1 MGLLKTFHMKKNNLF
16 LSGGGDIE
24 DTIMLDGEFFLRLP
38 DGAKILY
45 VPIAMDENQ
54 ISYDACS
61 DWFTKLISKHCIDK
75 EVDYRLWVE
84 KEHVPDMDM
93 FDAVYI
99 GGGNTYYLL
108 KTFRDLGIDVSL
120 RSFIENGGLVYGGS
134 AGAIIMGKSIATV
147 HEENTIDLSYDTGLG
162 LLGNFSLRCHF
173 TDADVPLL
181 KQRSLDLGQ
190 SIIAI
195 PEPSGIVV
203 GESAF
208 TVFGDPVTLFV
219 GGEKTEIQKSFNY
232 G

>member
-1 MGLLKTFHMKKNNLF
+1 MKNNNLF

-24 DTIMLDGEFFLRLP
+24 NTLILDGEFFSRLP

-61 DWFTKLISKHCIDK
+61 DWFTKLISEHCIDK

-84 KEHVPDMDM
+84 KEHVLDMDM

-108 KTFRDLGIDVSL
+108 KTFRDLGIDADL

-147 HEENTIDLSYDTGLG
+147 SEENTIALPYDIGLG

-195 PEPSGIVV
+195 PETSGIVV

-219 GGEKTEIQKSFNY
+219 GGEMTEIQKSFDY
-232 G
+232 A